1 MGPMSG
7 ERVLGVDACKAGWI
21 GIVLSAHDP
30 SLHFAARISDL
41 VDEAGQ
47 DGPLQAIAIDMPIGL
62 PDAGRRMADTLA
74 RQAVGP
80 RRASVFVTPVR
91 AALEAADHG
100 SATAVSRRVAGEGIS
115 RQAFGLQTK
124 ILEVDRWVRRTRHR
138 VVEVHPEA
146 SFAQI
151 AGGPLLARKSTW
163 AGAALRRQLLA
174 DAGIV
179 LAGDLGI
186 AGERAGVDDVLD
198 AAAAG
203 WTALRVARGQAQSL
217 PDPPE
222 IFSDHLACAIW
233 I

>member
-1 MGPMSG
+1 
-7 ERVLGVDACKAGWI
+7 
-21 GIVLSAHDP
+21 
-30 SLHFAARISDL
+30 
-41 VDEAGQ
+41 
-47 DGPLQAIAIDMPIGL
+47 MPIGL

-91 AALEAADHG
+91 AALE
-100 SATAVSRRVAGEGIS
+100 
-115 RQAFGLQTK
+115 
-124 ILEVDRWVRRTRHR
+124 
-138 VVEVHPEA
+138 EA
-146 SFAQI
+146 SFAQL
-151 AGGPLLARKSTW
+151 AGAQLTGGPLPVRKSTW

-179 LAGDLGI
+179 LAGNLGI

-203 WTALRVARGQAQSL
+203 WTALRVARGQARSL

-222 IFSDHLACAIW
+222 IFSDQLACAIW

>member
-1 MGPMSG
+1 
-7 ERVLGVDACKAGWI
+7 
-21 GIVLSAHDP
+21 
-30 SLHFAARISDL
+30 
-41 VDEAGQ
+41 
-47 DGPLQAIAIDMPIGL
+47 MPIGL

-100 SATAVSRRVAGEGIS
+100 SASAVSRRVAGEGIS
-115 RQAFGLQTK
+115 RQAFALKVK

-146 SFAQI
+146 SFAQL
-151 AGGPLLARKSTW
+151 AGGPLPVRKSTW

-174 DAGIV
+174 DAGIP

-186 AGERAGVDDVLD
+186 AGEQAGVDDVLD
-198 AAAAG
+198 AAA
-203 WTALRVARGQAQSL
+203 RPCQSG
-217 PDPPE
+217 
-222 IFSDHLACAIW
+222 IGSR
-233 I
+233 

>member
-1 MGPMSG
+1 MSG
-7 ERVLGVDACKAGWI
+7 ERVLGVDACKGGWI
-21 GIVLSAHDP
+21 GIVLSARNP
-30 SLHFAARISDL
+30 GLHFAAGIGDL

-47 DGPLQAIAIDMPIGL
+47 DGPLEVIAIDIPIGL
-62 PDAGRRMADTLA
+62 PDAGPRQADTLA
-74 RQAVGP
+74 RKAAGP

-91 AALEAADHG
+91 AVLEAGDYE
-100 SATAVSRRVAGEGIS
+100 SASAMSRRVAGKGIS
-115 RQAFGLQTK
+115 RQAFGLQAK
-124 ILEVDRWVRRTRHR
+124 IREVDRWVRRTRHR

-146 SFAQI
+146 SFAQL
-151 AGGPLLARKSTW
+151 AGGPLPVRKSTW
-163 AGAALRRQLLA
+163 AGAALRRHLLA

-179 LAGDLGI
+179 LAGNLGI

-203 WTALRVARGQAQSL
+203 WTALRVARGQARSL

-222 IFSDHLACAIW
+222 IFSDQLACAIW